1 MFFIAK
7 RLECYNITKKYGSF
21 IMQLKTQLFVL
32 SLLSFSI
39 QQVMAADDTNTKD
52 EKPAELAT
60 IKVKAEPVNNTSL
73 TEGATS
79 IGNALNGQAGVYAAQ
94 YTGGASRPV
103 IRGQDGTRV
112 KIVQNGGDV
121 MDVSSVSPDHAVT
134 VDPNSAQDIQ
144 ILNGAEALL
153 YGAGSV
159 GGLVNVVDEK
169 IPTSMPDKGYQGKAG
184 VRYNSGSD
192 ELLYSGQATVGLG
205 DHVALRVGGLK
216 RDANDYILPKD
227 LQTDER
233 RQDSTFA
240 ESKNYNAGLSWI
252 GDRGFIGASFSQ
264 RHDQYGIPADNE
276 LFGSCERDGLHLV
289 CGAGDST
296 DHEHDHE
303 HDASWIN
310 LKEKRYD
317 LKGELK
323 DPFAGFAKV
332 AAQASYTDYQHEEM
346 HNTDVGTTFKSKGI
360 DSRVT
365 LENNAWAGW
374 TGQIGAQYTQQK
386 LNIVGDES
394 IMDPSKTQ
402 RYSVF
407 GLQQKQ
413 INNVNLAVSSRIDH
427 QTIDIESDQKNYTG
441 TGYSVAGTA
450 SWEFIPQYKLSFT
463 TSHQE
468 RLPFAQELYSDGVHM
483 ATNTYELGNDDLKKE
498 RSNNVELGLHFD
510 NDLLKYNVSVFH
522 NRFDNFIYANTLDE
536 FQGFRLI
543 EYSQDAAK
551 FYGVD
556 ADLSY
561 QISPVYNLGLFGDYV
576 RGKIDNENAPRIPG
590 GRLGTKVK
598 ADFGDGWDGS
608 AEYYHVFKQ
617 DDIANYE
624 TKGQS
629 YNMLNLGVGYNGKY
643 SNIGDYRVFL
653 NANNLLDSKIYQHE
667 SFLANVPQVGRNFTV
682 GVNFSF

>member
-1 MFFIAK
+1 
-7 RLECYNITKKYGSF
+7 
-21 IMQLKTQLFVL
+21 MQLKTQLFVL
-32 SLLSFSI
+32 SLLSLSI
-39 QQVMAADDTNTKD
+39 QQVMAADDTNTKE

-60 IKVKAEPVNNTSL
+60 ITVKAEPTAPANNTSL
-73 TEGATS
+73 AEGATS
-79 IGNALNGQAGVYAAQ
+79 IGNALKGQAGVYSAQ

-216 RDANDYILPKD
+216 RDANDYILPRD

-240 ESKNYNAGLSWI
+240 DSKNYNAGLSWI

-289 CGAGDST
+289 CGTDDPST
-296 DHEHDHE
+296 DHEHEHE

-317 LKGELK
+317 LKGELR

-450 SWEFIPQYKLSFT
+450 SWEFIPQYKLSLT
-463 TSHQE
+463 TS
-468 RLPFAQELYSDGVHM
+468 
-483 ATNTYELGNDDLKKE
+483 
-498 RSNNVELGLHFD
+498 
-510 NDLLKYNVSVFH
+510 
-522 NRFDNFIYANTLDE
+522 
-536 FQGFRLI
+536 
-543 EYSQDAAK
+543 
-551 FYGVD
+551 
-556 ADLSY
+556 
-561 QISPVYNLGLFGDYV
+561 QI
-576 RGKIDNENAPRIPG
+576 
-590 GRLGTKVK
+590 
-598 ADFGDGWDGS
+598 
-608 AEYYHVFKQ
+608 
-617 DDIANYE
+617 
-624 TKGQS
+624 
-629 YNMLNLGVGYNGKY
+629 
-643 SNIGDYRVFL
+643 
-653 NANNLLDSKIYQHE
+653 
-667 SFLANVPQVGRNFTV
+667 
-682 GVNFSF
+682 